1 MFPLNGNSS
10 VISVS
15 AIHNSTTRYPSW
27 SKWDGKSGVS
37 LHRSSLG
44 AKRIKHQSGVRK
56 FTMPLPPS
64 DSSLRDRSLLCQN
77 EADSLAFG
85 LLTPNRRV
93 VHVPLAEKPLPKT

>member
-1 MFPLNGNSS
+1 
-10 VISVS
+10 
-15 AIHNSTTRYPSW
+15 
-27 SKWDGKSGVS
+27 
-37 LHRSSLG
+37 
-44 AKRIKHQSGVRK
+44 VRK

-93 VHVPLAEKPLPKT
+93 VHVPLAEKPLPKTSRDGQTRVETD